1 MPAISRSS
9 PELSPSPARWSQ
21 FLRSR
26 PAARFAARP
35 FEAIGG
41 PAYNMSINIKK
52 FLAGGSV
59 HANMGTTVKRRAG
72 LKLKARRSEHR
83 QGMPQIR
90 EYSIQELTS
99 SALDFSVR
107 FSLPFSPT
115 RPNTVCM
122 PLFEGT
128 LLNEPICEGLAATGH
143 EITYLTDNDVDFEI
157 DASLTCGFLIEG
169 SAPPLTVS
177 GHAEVRQSQY
187 APVLIGFG
195 RGGEGTGRWRRGER
209 ALMAGFVVR
218 KSFFERFGEQ
228 LQDDGLAALHDF
240 FEVDHCAQTL
250 ANAPGLAR
258 IALANLRNTYTGGM
272 KRLFLESNTLAFV
285 IAVAEL
291 AARDR
296 RAETHLPRHHLRL
309 LKMACERLDSDLAH
323 PPSTVALAREIGTNV
338 TTLQKLF
345 RISLGVTIFGYLQR
359 RRLEVAQLLL
369 RERAGSVSTIADT
382 VGFASPAAFA
392 AAYRRQFG
400 YPPTSES

>member
-1 MPAISRSS
+1 
-9 PELSPSPARWSQ
+9 
-21 FLRSR
+21 
-26 PAARFAARP
+26 
-35 FEAIGG
+35 
-41 PAYNMSINIKK
+41 MSINIKK

-59 HANMGTTVKRRAG
+59 HANMGSSAKRRAR
-72 LKLKARRSEHR
+72 LNLKARCNEHR

-107 FSLPFSPT
+107 FSLPLSSGQT
-115 RPNTVCM
+115 DCVRT
-122 PLFEGT
+122 PLFEGA

-143 EITYLTDNDVDFEI
+143 EITYLADNNVDFEI

-169 SAPPLTVS
+169 SAPALVVP
-177 GHAEVRQSQY
+177 GHAEVRQSRY

-195 RGGEGTGRWRRGER
+195 QGGEGTGRWRRGEQT
-209 ALMAGFVVR
+209 LMAGFVVR

-228 LQDDGLAALHDF
+228 VQDDGLAALHDF
-240 FEVDHCAQTL
+240 FEADHRAQTL
-250 ANAPGLAR
+250 ASAPGLAR
-258 IALANLRNTYTGGM
+258 IALANLRNAYTGGM
-272 KRLFLESNTLAFV
+272 KRLFVESNTLAFV
-285 IAVAEL
+285 LAVAEL

-296 RAETHLPRHHLRL
+296 RAERRLPRHHWRL
-309 LKMACERLDSDLAH
+309 LKMACEKLDSDLAQ

-345 RISLGVTIFGYLQR
+345 RMSLGVTIFGYLQR

-369 RERAGSVSTIADT
+369 RERAGSVSTIAAT